1 MEQKKQKI
9 DDVDIGVKR
18 MQHLPPPPISSD
30 DVKMSQFKKAKVV
43 DDDIGDDDIGV
54 KRMQHLPPPLL

>member
-9 DDVDIGVKR
+9 
-18 MQHLPPPPISSD
+18 D

-54 KRMQHLPPPLL
+54 KRMQHLPPLL